1 MRNRMAR
8 THLATLAVATCVV
21 SAGLSVPRDALAQ
34 SSTTAQTL
42 PTRIGVF
49 GERELSLAD
58 ALAAVLENNV
68 DIAVSRT
75 GTEQATYAVA
85 GAHGAFDTRL
95 SFQSSF
101 VRQVVPVSS
110 IIGGS
115 ASGTLTQQ
123 DLLVG
128 PRLEGFLPS
137 LGTNYQLSFTSRRQA
152 TDNTFTTLNPQFPT
166 ALVLS
171 ITQPLLRGRRID
183 SARRQIEITKK
194 NEELSEAQFQQR
206 VMDVTLQAEQAYWD
220 LVFARQNLQVQ
231 RDGLALASQQVDSN
245 IRLVDQGVGAPIDV
259 IEART
264 QLALARQ
271 NAYAAQTLLTRA
283 ENALKLLMAGDR
295 SSPFWPVALL
305 PSTTRREAGAD
316 PSLEDAVGR
325 ALARRPEL
333 TQTAIVNAT
342 NEANTRFFRDQ
353 TRPQVDLVGTYTSS
367 GLAGRTIDL
376 GPNPLTAG
384 FQPLVE
390 RLNALSGLQGLP
402 PLDTLGG
409 SDASIPSLLVGGVGQ
424 SLSNLARQNFP
435 TMEVGLR
442 LSLPFRNRTAQA
454 NLAGSLIE
462 GRRIQLQRRQIEDA
476 IEADVRNALQ
486 AVSSARASLE
496 AATEGSRLAGEQY
509 ASEQRKFEAGTS
521 TVFLVLQRQ
530 NALIATR
537 SQQAR
542 AEADLNRSLAV
553 LSRATGEILRAHR
566 ITATSR

>member
-1 MRNRMAR
+1 MRSNTAGSR
-8 THLATLAVATCVV
+8 LAIVAVAACVV
-21 SAGLSVPRDALAQ
+21 SAGLSVPRDILAQ
-34 SSTTAQTL
+34 TATTAPTL

-85 GAHGAFDTRL
+85 GARGAFDARL

-110 IIGGS
+110 IIGGG
-115 ASGTLTQQ
+115 ASGRLTQQ

-137 LGTNYQLSFTSRRQA
+137 LGTNYQLSFTSRRQV

-183 SARRQIEITKK
+183 GARRQIEIARK

-220 LVFARQNLQVQ
+220 LVFAQQNLQIQ

-245 IRLVDQGVGAPIDV
+245 IRLVVQGVGAPIDV
-259 IEART
+259 VEART

-271 NAYAAQTLLTRA
+271 NAYAAQALLTRA
-283 ENALKLLMAGDR
+283 ENALKVLMAGDR

-305 PSTTRREAGAD
+305 PSTPRREAGAD

-333 TQTAIVNAT
+333 SQTAIVNAT

-353 TRPQVDLVGTYTSS
+353 TRPQVDLVGSYTSS

-384 FQPLVE
+384 FQPLVD
-390 RLNALSGLQGLP
+390 RLNSLSGLQGLP
-402 PLDTLGG
+402 SLPTLGG
-409 SDASIPSLLVGGVGQ
+409 SSSSVPSLLVGGVSQ
-424 SLSNLARQNFP
+424 SLSNLVRQDFP
-435 TMEVGLR
+435 TVEVGLR

-454 NLAGSLIE
+454 NLASSLIE
-462 GRRIQLQRRQIEDA
+462 GRRIQLQRRQIEKA
-476 IEADVRNALQ
+476 IEVDVRNALQ

-496 AATEGSRLAGEQY
+496 AAAEGSRLAGEQY

-542 AEADLNRSLAV
+542 AEADLNKSLAV

-566 ITATSR
+566 IRATSR

>member
-1 MRNRMAR
+1 MLSRTAGAR
-8 THLATLAVATCVV
+8 LAMVAVVACVV
-21 SAGLSVPRDALAQ
+21 SAGLSVPRDVLAQ
-34 SSTTAQTL
+34 TSTTATSL
-42 PTRIGVF
+42 PSRIGVF

-58 ALAAVLENNV
+58 ALAAVLDNNV

-85 GAHGAFDTRL
+85 GARGAFDARL

-110 IIGGS
+110 IIGGG
-115 ASGTLTQQ
+115 ASGRLTQQ

-183 SARRQIEITKK
+183 SARRQIEITRK
-194 NEELSEAQFQQR
+194 NEELSEAQFQQL
-206 VMDVTLQAEQAYWD
+206 VMDVTLQTEQAYWD
-220 LVFARQNLQVQ
+220 LVFARQNLQIQ

-259 IEART
+259 VEART

-271 NAYAAQTLLTRA
+271 NAYAAQTLLTRT

-305 PSTTRREAGAD
+305 PSTARREAGTD

-333 TQTAIVNAT
+333 TQTAIVKAT

-353 TRPQVDLVGTYTSS
+353 TRPQVDLVGTYTGS

-384 FQPLVE
+384 FQPLVD
-390 RLNALSGLQGLP
+390 RLNSLSGLQGLP

-409 SDASIPSLLVGGVGQ
+409 SESSTPSLLVGGVGQ
-424 SLSNLARQNFP
+424 SLSNLARQDFP

-462 GRRIQLQRRQIEDA
+462 GRRIQLQRRQIEGA

-496 AATEGSRLAGEQY
+496 AASEGSRLAGEQY

-542 AEADLNRSLAV
+542 AEADLNKSLAV

>member
-1 MRNRMAR
+1 MRSRSAGSRLVMV
-8 THLATLAVATCVV
+8 AVAACVM

-34 SSTTAQTL
+34 TSTTAPTL

-85 GAHGAFDTRL
+85 GARGAFDTRL

-110 IIGGS
+110 IIGGG
-115 ASGTLTQQ
+115 ASGRLTQQ

-183 SARRQIEITKK
+183 SARRQIEITRK

-259 IEART
+259 VEART

-367 GLAGRTIDL
+367 GLAGRTINL

-390 RLNALSGLQGLP
+390 RLNSLSGLQGLP
-402 PLDTLGG
+402 PIDSLGG
-409 SDASIPSLLVGGVGQ
+409 SDSSIPSLLVGGVGQ
-424 SLSNLARQNFP
+424 SLSNLARQDFP

-530 NALIATR
+530 NSLIATR

-542 AEADLNRSLAV
+542 AESDLNKSLAV

-566 ITATSR
+566 IKATSR